1 MKSVVRDYH
10 VIPFGD
16 DGFGLC
22 RRGAGSAGG
31 LRRSALGLAGGYLRW
46 LFGWSWRGCCAGVL
60 GLVHS

>member
-1 MKSVVRDYH
+1 MKSVARDCH

-22 RRGAGSAGG
+22 RCGAGSACESG
-31 LRRSALGLAGGYLRW
+31 RSTLGPAGGYLHW
-46 LFGWSWRGCCAGVL
+46 LFGWSWRGCRAEVL